1 MKPTPP
7 LNPPPAAGA
16 ARASLGPVRDLE
28 AHVPADWWNRIF
40 GSLYLKTDGDVVD
53 DHDITRSEVDRI
65 VETLGLKPEDRVLD
79 LCCGQGRH
87 TLELARRG
95 LKGMEGMD
103 RSHFLIQR
111 ARRTARGEGLAVR
124 FREGDARRLP
134 YPADTFDHVLI
145 LGNSFGYFET
155 LEDDLTVLKQVARVL
170 KPSCKVLVDIA
181 DGDWLRSH
189 YTPRSWEWID
199 DQLFVCRE
207 RSLSGDGGRLVSR
220 EVITHVSQGV
230 IADQFY
236 AERLY
241 NAEALSALLRQAGF
255 TDLGAPQAIG
265 TDSKRAEDLGMMA
278 RRIVLTARIRKEWAP
293 ARRRPREAERHCVVV
308 MGDPG
313 KPDLIKPDTVF
324 DADDFDTIDRM
335 KEALRGVAGWRFS
348 YLSDHDTLVRDL
360 ARLKGKADLV
370 LNLCD
375 EGYLNDP
382 RKELHL
388 PALLEAMGLP
398 YTGAGPQ
405 CLAYCYDKSLVRGV
419 AKEMG
424 IPVPDAYLVQPEDHA
439 FDITVDFPVLVKPNM
454 GDSSFGITARS
465 ICHTA
470 SETADAIVG
479 IRSRFGYDKTI
490 LVEQYLTGADLTV
503 GIIGNPPSAY
513 TVLPIAEEDYSALP
527 PGLPRICGYEAKWVP
542 DSPYA
547 AIVSRPAVLPEA
559 TQNAIVAACVKLAE
573 RLECRDYAR
582 FDWRLD
588 ALGNP
593 KLLEVNPNP
602 GWCWDGHLA
611 KMAEQAGMT
620 YSDMLG
626 AILKAADERLA
637 EETATGA
644 PVPVGA
650 GATPNAA

>member
-1 MKPTPP
+1 MKRSTPQPPSAPPT
-7 LNPPPAAGA
+7 NP
-16 ARASLGPVRDLE
+16 RATLGPVRDLE

-53 DHDITRSEVDRI
+53 DQDITRSEVNRI
-65 VETLGLKPEDRVLD
+65 AETLGLKPEDRVLD

-95 LKGMEGMD
+95 IKGMDGMD
-103 RSHFLIQR
+103 RSHFLIHR
-111 ARRTARGEGLAVR
+111 ARRTARAEGLSAR

-155 LEDDLTVLKQVARVL
+155 LEDDLAVLKQVARVL
-170 KPSCKVLVDIA
+170 KPSGKVLVDIA
-181 DGDWLRSH
+181 DGDWLRAH

-207 RSLSGDGGRLVSR
+207 RSLSADGGRLVSR

-241 NAEALSALLRQAGF
+241 NAEGMSALLRQAGF
-255 TDLGAPQAIG
+255 KELSAPAVIG

-278 RRIVLTARIRKEWAP
+278 RRIVITAQIRKEWAP
-293 ARRRPREAERHCVVV
+293 ARRRPKGEERHCAVV

-313 KPDLIKPDTVF
+313 KPDLLKPDTVF
-324 DADDFDTIDRM
+324 DEDDFYTIDRM
-335 KEALRGVAGWRFS
+335 KEALRGVAGWRFTF
-348 YLSDHDTLVRDL
+348 LSDHDTLVRDL
-360 ARLKGKADLV
+360 AKLKGKVDLV

-382 RKELHL
+382 RKELHV
-388 PALLEAMGLP
+388 PALLESLGLP

-424 IPVPDAYLVQPEDHA
+424 IPVPDAYLVQPEDHT

-454 GDSSFGITARS
+454 GDSSFGITAKS
-465 ICHTA
+465 LCHTA
-470 SETADAIVG
+470 AEAADAIVN
-479 IRSRFGYDKTI
+479 IRAQFGYDKTI
-490 LVEQYLTGADLTV
+490 LVEQFLTGADLTL

-513 TVLPIAEEDYSALP
+513 TVLPVAEEDYSALP
-527 PGLPRICGYEAKWVP
+527 PDLPRICGYEAKWVP

-559 TQNAIVAACVKLAE
+559 THSAIVAACVKLAE
-573 RLECRDYAR
+573 RLDCRDYAR

-588 ALGNP
+588 AQGNP

-620 YSDMLG
+620 YSEMLG
-626 AILKAADERLA
+626 AILKAADDRVA
-637 EETATGA
+637 EEAAAGMGA
-644 PVPVGA
+644 
-650 GATPNAA
+650 AAPAASAAPSA

>member
-1 MKPTPP
+1 MNAIPP
-7 LNPPPAAGA
+7 SAPARAG

-40 GSLYLKTDGDVVD
+40 GSLYLKTDADVVD
-53 DHDITRSEVDRI
+53 DADITRSEVDRI
-65 VETLGLKPEDRVLD
+65 LGILEPGPEDRVLD

-95 LKGMEGMD
+95 LQGVEGMD
-103 RSHFLIQR
+103 RSHFLVQR
-111 ARRTARGEGLAVR
+111 ARRGARAEGLPVR
-124 FREGDARRLP
+124 FREGDARKLP
-134 YPADTFDHVLI
+134 HAADTFDHVVL

-155 LEDDLTVLKQVARVL
+155 LEDDVQVLREVARVL
-170 KPSCKVLVDIA
+170 KPRGRVLIDIA
-181 DGDWLRSH
+181 DGEWLRANFV
-189 YTPRSWEWID
+189 PRTWEWID
-199 DQLFVCRE
+199 EQLFVCRE
-207 RSLSGDGGRLVSR
+207 RSLSADQGRLVSR

-241 NAEALSALLRQAGF
+241 TAEALRGLLAEAGF
-255 TDLGAPQAIG
+255 SDVETPAVIG
-265 TDSKRAEDLGMMA
+265 TDSKRAADLGMMA
-278 RRIVLTARIRKEWAP
+278 RRVIVTARIRKEWTP
-293 ARRRPREAERHCVVV
+293 ARRRPGEAVRHCVVV
-308 MGDPG
+308 LGDPNR
-313 KPDLIKPDTVF
+313 PDRIKPDTVF
-324 DADDFDTIDRM
+324 DADDFETIDRM
-335 KEALRGVAGWRFS
+335 KAALREIAGWRFT
-348 YLSDHDTLVRDL
+348 YLSDHATLVRDL
-360 ARLKGKADLV
+360 ARLTGKADLV

-375 EGYLNDP
+375 EGYLNEP
-382 RKELHL
+382 TRELHV
-388 PALLEAMGLP
+388 PALLEALGLP

-424 IPVPDAYLVQPEDHA
+424 IPVPEAYLVQPEDHA
-439 FDITVDFPVLVKPNM
+439 FDVTVEFPVIVKPNL

-470 SETADAIVG
+470 AEAADAILN

-490 LVEQYLTGADLTV
+490 LVEEFLTGADLTV

-547 AIVSRPAVLPEA
+547 NIVSRPAVLPEA
-559 TQNAIVAACVKLAE
+559 TQNVLVAACVKLAE

-582 FDWRLD
+582 FDWRLN
-588 ALGNP
+588 ALGTP

-611 KMAEQAGMT
+611 RMAEQADMS
-620 YSDMLG
+620 YAAMLG
-626 AILKAADERLA
+626 AILKAADDRLA
-637 EETATGA
+637 AQGTPAEAAVPEAA
-644 PVPVGA
+644 PAPA
-650 GATPNAA
+650 